1 MNVLLSQVSIR
12 HDYKVTSKFGFYRVL
27 NIPKQPHATDA
38 AVGSHCEPHVVHHP
52 TVVDALPPELVF
64 LVGVEFLGREQDFP
78 GPPFHVLHGTF
89 LLVIL
94 YVARFFFS
102 NKKETLLKN
111 ELTY

>member
-1 MNVLLSQVSIR
+1 MNVLQSQVSIW

-27 NIPKQPHATDA
+27 NIPKQSHATDA

-64 LVGVEFLGREQDFP
+64 LVGEEFLGREQDFP

-89 LLVIL
+89 LLFIL
-94 YVARFFFS
+94 YVARFFFFQI
-102 NKKETLLKN
+102 KKKHF
-111 ELTY
+111 